1 MNIITI
7 WLRKNIGL
15 IVSVI
20 GIVLLVILTFGNMGE
35 LFTEQYWEN
44 VGGNLSSISALTLGL
59 VMIQTTIKQG
69 VSEQALSTGLNRTD
83 TLVKYQE
90 HKNIRKVC
98 RDREIYLPYFLDIR
112 NQRETKRKKREFLID
127 NNFTTEKALFESK
140 NKKLIRIYKQIQI
153 NITADS
159 IKWSTTEI
167 SCKKNGQIE
176 KLDVYRKKRAVK
188 GFVTGVI
195 WMLGASLITGGLFLD
210 TNQIPIMQ
218 KVVKLISYFLTIA
231 FSVVFDVCKN
241 YEKGAFGVPNELEE
255 VNSVWEEFRD
265 WTVPDW
271 VVKEV
276 EFNNLPPTHP
286 TCNITNHSVS
296 SSGAILNKES
306 YDFAKDGVD
315 VLENTY
321 KKTNSHNADIGVNLQ
336 NNKIISDLQC
346 ENKNISYKFDSNLNK
361 QNDDM
366 KVVLPND
373 ENLNNV
379 SNDEMANHSES
390 DGVVIN
396 NDGSVLNCDEMEVSG
411 VGGFSEYD
419 FLESSNCENLE
430 ISKSMSVQDDVE
442 VEERYI

>member
-35 LFTEQYWEN
+35 LFTEQYWKN

-195 WMLGASLITGGLFLD
+195 WMLGATLITGGLFLD

-218 KVVKLISYFLTIA
+218 KVVKLVSYFLTIA

-265 WTVPDW
+265 WVVPDW

-321 KKTNSHNADIGVNLQ
+321 KKTNSHNAEMGVNLQ
-336 NNKIISDLQC
+336 NNKIISDLHG

-361 QNDDM
+361 QNDDI
-366 KVVLPND
+366 KSSLSND

-379 SNDEMANHSES
+379 SNDEMANLSES
-390 DGVVIN
+390 EVVVIN

-430 ISKSMSVQDDVE
+430 ISESMSVQDDVE
-442 VEERYI
+442 IEERYI

>member
-195 WMLGASLITGGLFLD
+195 WMLGATLITGGLFLD

-218 KVVKLISYFLTIA
+218 KVVKLVSYFLTIA

-265 WTVPDW
+265 WVVPDW

-296 SSGAILNKES
+296 SSGAILNKVS
-306 YDFAKDGVD
+306 CDFAKDGVD
-315 VLENTY
+315 VFENTY
-321 KKTNSHNADIGVNLQ
+321 KKTNSHNADKGVNLQ

-361 QNDDM
+361 QNDDI
-366 KVVLPND
+366 KSSLPND

-379 SNDEMANHSES
+379 SNCEMANHSES
-390 DGVVIN
+390 EEVVIN

-419 FLESSNCENLE
+419 FLENSNCENLE
-430 ISKSMSVQDDVE
+430 ITKSMSVQDDVE

>member
-1 MNIITI
+1 MNIVTI

-20 GIVLLVILTFGNMGE
+20 GIILLVILTFGNMGE

-44 VGGNLSSISALTLGL
+44 VGGNLSSISALTIGL

-69 VSEQALSTGLNRTD
+69 VSEQALSTGLNRTE
-83 TLVKYQE
+83 TLVKYSE

-112 NQRETKRKKREFLID
+112 NQRETRRKKREFLID
-127 NNFTTEKALFESK
+127 NNFTTEKALFDSK
-140 NKKLIRIYKQIQI
+140 NKKLIRHYKQIQI

-195 WMLGASLITGGLFLD
+195 WMLGATLITGGLFLD
-210 TNQIPIMQ
+210 TNQIPITQ
-218 KVVKLISYFLTIA
+218 KVIKLVSYFLTIA

-265 WTVPDW
+265 WIVPDW

-286 TCNITNHSVS
+286 TGDITDFSES
-296 SSGAILNKES
+296 DKGALLGNVCFE
-306 YDFAKDGVD
+306 KDGNAK
-315 VLENTY
+315 LENIDI
-321 KKTNSHNADIGVNLQ
+321 KTNLQ
-336 NNKIISDLQC
+336 NNDIKSVLQND
-346 ENKNISYKFDSNLNK
+346 EISNLSSTEV
-361 QNDDM
+361 NDT
-366 KVVLPND
+366 
-373 ENLNNV
+373 
-379 SNDEMANHSES
+379 SES
-390 DGVVIN
+390 VYVCDEK
-396 NDGSVLNCDEMEVSG
+396 DGSDICG
-411 VGGFSEYD
+411 VSEYD
-419 FLESSNCENLE
+419 FLENSDNQNLE
-430 ISKSMSVQDDVE
+430 VSKNLSINNIE
-442 VEERYI
+442 IEERYI

>member
-195 WMLGASLITGGLFLD
+195 WMLGATLITGGLFLD

-218 KVVKLISYFLTIA
+218 KVVKLVSYFLTIA

-265 WTVPDW
+265 WVVPDW

-296 SSGAILNKES
+296 SGAILNKVS

-315 VLENTY
+315 VFKNTY
-321 KKTNSHNADIGVNLQ
+321 KKTNSHNADKGVNLQ
-336 NNKIISDLQC
+336 NNKIISDLQG
-346 ENKNISYKFDSNLNK
+346 ENKNISHKFDSNLNK

-366 KVVLPND
+366 KAVLPND

-390 DGVVIN
+390 GEGVPGE
-396 NDGSVLNCDEMEVSG
+396 DGSVLNCDEMEVSG

-419 FLESSNCENLE
+419 FLENSNCENLE
-430 ISKSMSVQDDVE
+430 ITKSMSVQDDVE